1 MTSTDPLIRP
11 LSTLTTQELQE
22 EGTDMVSRLEKEYFT
37 EAYAAWWAQD
47 DEAAGD
53 NSFDGPNRM
62 LEDRFA
68 AIEAADIASLRELT
82 EQKEQ
87 ADKRLNLLRNEPVS
101 GVLYLWDRAWYAS
114 RGILIRGGLFRRI
127 SIEPAH
133 RGKEQ
138 GGQPSQAQTGSIEV
152 PRDLSR
158 KGEETSAGYRA
169 GSGSFGQ
176 CR

>member
-87 ADKRLNLLRNEPVS
+87 ADKRLNFLRNEPVS
-101 GVLYLWDRAWYAS
+101 RAVWIWVRVHHGGADQERVVSSYLCRTRS
-114 RGILIRGGLFRRI
+114 PRQRTRR
-127 SIEPAH
+127 
-133 RGKEQ
+133 
-138 GGQPSQAQTGSIEV
+138 
-152 PRDLSR
+152 
-158 KGEETSAGYRA
+158 
-169 GSGSFGQ
+169 
-176 CR
+176 